1 MQRSLTKGPITGS
14 ILLFAL
20 PLMLGNLLQQMYN
33 IADTWVV
40 GRFLGADALAAVG
53 SSYTLMTFLTSIL
66 LGLCMGSGAAISMQY
81 GSGEQDRYLFIR
93 GKVSPRIYNPSELE
107 AKITSMMMLSEAQET
122 LMKEVTVMVPVGDL
136 TEELIGKLSCT
147 VKDNRGKVML
157 RVKVYDP
164 AADVAVNL
172 YSKSVK
178 VDMTGDMV
186 RFLEDYALQY
196 TLM

>member
-1 MQRSLTKGPITGS
+1 M
-14 ILLFAL
+14 LFSKEYENFRRY
-20 PLMLGNLLQQMYN
+20 MFEGY
-33 IADTWVV
+33 
-40 GRFLGADALAAVG
+40 
-53 SSYTLMTFLTSIL
+53 
-66 LGLCMGSGAAISMQY
+66 
-81 GSGEQDRYLFIR
+81 YLFIR
-93 GKVSPRIYNPSELE
+93 GKVGPRIYNPSELE

-122 LMKEVTVMVPVGDL
+122 LMKEVTVMVPVNDL

>member
-1 MQRSLTKGPITGS
+1 MFEG
-14 ILLFAL
+14 
-20 PLMLGNLLQQMYN
+20 Y
-33 IADTWVV
+33 
-40 GRFLGADALAAVG
+40 
-53 SSYTLMTFLTSIL
+53 
-66 LGLCMGSGAAISMQY
+66 
-81 GSGEQDRYLFIR
+81 YLFIR

-107 AKITSMMMLSEAQET
+107 AKITSMMLLSEAQET
-122 LMKEVTVMVPVGDL
+122 LMKEVTVMVPVNDL